1 MRLGVFAR
9 EVGLVDFDR
18 IAVGTKVVLR
28 DGKVGIVV
36 AKRAPVYRG
45 GRRGLQ
51 VKLAEDGR
59 TLIIVDPDEI
69 EPV

>member
-1 MRLGVFAR
+1 VGV
-9 EVGLVDFDR
+9 VDFDR

-45 GRRGLQ
+45 GRRGLP
-51 VKLAEDGR
+51 VKLAAEGR
-59 TLIIVDPDEI
+59 TLTIVDPDEI
-69 EPV
+69 DPI